1 MKLFSNSYN
10 HNQKMNIKY
19 VMKQAG
25 GENIS
30 PEFHWQDVPPDTKS
44 FVLAMVDHHPIASN
58 WVHWL
63 VINIPANIN
72 KIEEGASCSAKMPTG
87 CIELINSFGFKG
99 YGGPQPP
106 KGTGVHN
113 YDTTLYA
120 LNVEKIDLSG
130 RASEEVLLAKIK
142 PYIIASSTLTGLYE
156 R

>member
-1 MKLFSNSYN
+1 MKLYSSSYN
-10 HNQKMNIKY
+10 HNQKMSIKY

-30 PEFHWQDVPPDTKS
+30 PEFHWEMAPVGTKS
-44 FVLAMVDHHPIASN
+44 FILAMVDHHPVASN

-63 VINIPANIN
+63 VINIPGNVN
-72 KIEEGASCSAKMPTG
+72 RIEEGASGNNKFPSQAV
-87 CIELINSFGFKG
+87 ELTNSFGFKG

-106 KGTGVHN
+106 RGTGLHN

-120 LNVEKIDLSG
+120 LNVDKVELSG
-130 RASEEVLLAKIK
+130 RVSEAALLAKIK
-142 PYIIASSTLTGLYE
+142 PSILATATLTGLYE